1 MKNSQNYARA
11 SPPPRPQQRNPTQSP
26 IYPVPNAV
34 RGFVIPDSAK
44 AAGTTLSAKEGKPM
58 ENTTDQ
64 EATDG
69 AQAPT
74 ETSTDTA
81 VQDTAPADT
90 AETSQEATQDEAAED
105 WKAHARTWERRA
117 KADHKQLEALM
128 ETINGKDTTIEE
140 LRSQVAA
147 LEAQAHRAKLI
158 AAAASEYGVPADL
171 IHGDTEDEIKQIAQR
186 LADWRGT
193 TATPAVP
200 ALADSGAGVFPPRPS
215 SLSLDEQ
222 ITAAQTAGDFKLS
235 ARLKAVKLAGMTT
248 DTTN

>member
-1 MKNSQNYARA
+1 M
-11 SPPPRPQQRNPTQSP
+11 
-26 IYPVPNAV
+26 
-34 RGFVIPDSAK
+34 D
-44 AAGTTLSAKEGKPM
+44 
-58 ENTTDQ
+58 NTNEQ

-69 AQAPT
+69 AQAPA
-74 ETSTDTA
+74 ETSTTPDTT
-81 VQDTAPADT
+81 VQDTGHVDASEA
-90 AETSQEATQDEAAED
+90 SQEEQQADPAED

-128 ETINGKDTTIEE
+128 EAINGKDTTIEE

-147 LEAQAHRAKLI
+147 LEAQAHRTQLI

-171 IHGDTEDEIKQIAQR
+171 IHGDTEDEIKEIAQR
-186 LADWRGT
+186 LSDWRGT

-200 ALADSGAGVFPPRPS
+200 ALADSGAGVFPPRTS

-222 ITAAQTAGDFKLS
+222 IAAAQSAGDFKLS
-235 ARLKAVKLAGMTT
+235 ARLKAVKLASLTA

>member
-1 MKNSQNYARA
+1 
-11 SPPPRPQQRNPTQSP
+11 
-26 IYPVPNAV
+26 
-34 RGFVIPDSAK
+34 
-44 AAGTTLSAKEGKPM
+44 M

-74 ETSTDTA
+74 ETSPAAADAA

-90 AETSQEATQDEAAED
+90 AETSQEAKQDDAAED

-117 KADHKQLEALM
+117 KADHKQLEALT
-128 ETINGKDTTIEE
+128 EAINGKDTTIEE

-158 AAAASEYGVPADL
+158 AAASEYGVPADL

-200 ALADSGAGVFPPRPS
+200 ALADSGAGVFPPRAS

-222 ITAAQTAGDFKLS
+222 IAAAQSAGDFKLS
-235 ARLKAVKLAGMTT
+235 ARLKAVKLAGLTT
-248 DTTN
+248 DNTN

>member
-1 MKNSQNYARA
+1 M
-11 SPPPRPQQRNPTQSP
+11 
-26 IYPVPNAV
+26 
-34 RGFVIPDSAK
+34 D
-44 AAGTTLSAKEGKPM
+44 
-58 ENTTDQ
+58 NTNEQ

-69 AQAPT
+69 AQAPA
-74 ETSTDTA
+74 ETSPTTDTA
-81 VQDTAPADT
+81 VQDTDRADT
-90 AETSQEATQDEAAED
+90 AETSQEATQDDAAED

-117 KADHKQLEALM
+117 KADHKQLADLTEA
-128 ETINGKDTTIEE
+128 INGKDTTIEE

-171 IHGDTEDEIKQIAQR
+171 IHGDTEDEIKEIAQR

-200 ALADSGAGVFPPRPS
+200 ALADSGAGVFPPRAT

-222 ITAAQTAGDFKLS
+222 IVAAQSAGDFKLS
-235 ARLKAVKLAGMTT
+235 ARLKAVKLASLTAES
-248 DTTN
+248 TN

>member
-1 MKNSQNYARA
+1 
-11 SPPPRPQQRNPTQSP
+11 
-26 IYPVPNAV
+26 
-34 RGFVIPDSAK
+34 
-44 AAGTTLSAKEGKPM
+44 M

-74 ETSTDTA
+74 ETSPAAADAA

-117 KADHKQLEALM
+117 KADHKQLEALT
-128 ETINGKDTTIEE
+128 EAINGKDTTIEE

-200 ALADSGAGVFPPRPS
+200 ALADSGAGVFPPRAS

-222 ITAAQTAGDFKLS
+222 IAAAQSAGDFKLS
-235 ARLKAVKLAGMTT
+235 ARLKAVKLAGLTT
-248 DTTN
+248 DNTN

>member
-1 MKNSQNYARA
+1 M
-11 SPPPRPQQRNPTQSP
+11 
-26 IYPVPNAV
+26 
-34 RGFVIPDSAK
+34 
-44 AAGTTLSAKEGKPM
+44 LSAMEGNLM
-58 ENTTDQ
+58 ENTTTDQ
-64 EATDG
+64 EIKDG

-74 ETSTDTA
+74 ENSTPTAADDAA
-81 VQDTAPADT
+81 VQDTAPTDA
-90 AETSQEATQDEAAED
+90 AETSQEETQADAEQD

-117 KADHKQLEALM
+117 KADHKQLEALT
-128 ETINGKDTTIEE
+128 EAINGKDTTIEE

-186 LADWRGT
+186 LADWRGA

-222 ITAAQTAGDFKLS
+222 IAAAQSAGDFKLS
-235 ARLKAVKLAGMTT
+235 ARLKAVKLAGLTA
-248 DTTN
+248 DNTN

>member
-1 MKNSQNYARA
+1 
-11 SPPPRPQQRNPTQSP
+11 
-26 IYPVPNAV
+26 
-34 RGFVIPDSAK
+34 
-44 AAGTTLSAKEGKPM
+44 M

-74 ETSTDTA
+74 ETSPAAADAA

-90 AETSQEATQDEAAED
+90 AETSQEAKQDDAAED

-117 KADHKQLEALM
+117 KADHKQLEALT
-128 ETINGKDTTIEE
+128 EAINGKDTTIEE

-200 ALADSGAGVFPPRPS
+200 ALADSGAGVFPPRAS

-222 ITAAQTAGDFKLS
+222 IAAAQSAGDFKLS
-235 ARLKAVKLAGMTT
+235 ARLKAVKLAGLTA
-248 DTTN
+248 DNNN

>member
-1 MKNSQNYARA
+1 
-11 SPPPRPQQRNPTQSP
+11 
-26 IYPVPNAV
+26 
-34 RGFVIPDSAK
+34 
-44 AAGTTLSAKEGKPM
+44 M

-64 EATDG
+64 DQEIKDG
-69 AQAPT
+69 AQAPA
-74 ETSTDTA
+74 ETSTTADTA
-81 VQDTAPADT
+81 VQDTETVDASEASQETTQDT
-90 AETSQEATQDEAAED
+90 AVED

-117 KADHKQLEALM
+117 KADHKQLEELTAA
-128 ETINGKDTTIEE
+128 INGKDTTIEE

-158 AAAASEYGVPADL
+158 AAASSEYGVPADL
-171 IHGDTEDEIKQIAQR
+171 IHGDTEDEIKGIAQL

-222 ITAAQTAGDFKLS
+222 IAAAQSAGDFKLS
-235 ARLKAVKLAGMTT
+235 ARLKAVKLASLTAES
-248 DTTN
+248 TN

>member
-1 MKNSQNYARA
+1 M
-11 SPPPRPQQRNPTQSP
+11 
-26 IYPVPNAV
+26 
-34 RGFVIPDSAK
+34 PDSAK
-44 AAGTTLSAKEGKPM
+44 ASGTTLSAKEGKPM

-74 ETSTDTA
+74 ETSPAAADAA

-117 KADHKQLEALM
+117 KADHKQLEALT
-128 ETINGKDTTIEE
+128 EAINGKDTTIEE

-200 ALADSGAGVFPPRPS
+200 ALADSGAGVFPPRAS

-222 ITAAQTAGDFKLS
+222 IAAAQSAGDFKLS
-235 ARLKAVKLAGMTT
+235 ARLKAVKLAGLTA

>member
-1 MKNSQNYARA
+1 M
-11 SPPPRPQQRNPTQSP
+11 
-26 IYPVPNAV
+26 
-34 RGFVIPDSAK
+34 D
-44 AAGTTLSAKEGKPM
+44 
-58 ENTTDQ
+58 NTNEQ

-74 ETSTDTA
+74 ETSPTTTDTT
-81 VQDTAPADT
+81 VQDNAPADA
-90 AETSQEATQDEAAED
+90 AETSQEGTQADAEQD

-117 KADHKQLEALM
+117 KADHKQLEALT
-128 ETINGKDTTIEE
+128 EAINGKDTTIEE

-158 AAAASEYGVPADL
+158 AAASSEYGVPADL

-186 LADWRGT
+186 LADWRGA

-222 ITAAQTAGDFKLS
+222 IAAAQSAGDFKLS
-235 ARLKAVKLAGMTT
+235 ARLKAVKLAGLTA
-248 DTTN
+248 DNSN

>member
-1 MKNSQNYARA
+1 
-11 SPPPRPQQRNPTQSP
+11 
-26 IYPVPNAV
+26 
-34 RGFVIPDSAK
+34 
-44 AAGTTLSAKEGKPM
+44 M
-58 ENTTDQ
+58 ENTTEQ

-69 AQAPT
+69 VQAAA
-74 ETSTDTA
+74 ETSPTTDTA
-81 VQDTAPADT
+81 VQDTGHAD
-90 AETSQEATQDEAAED
+90 ANEASQEATQDDAEQED
-105 WKAHARTWERRA
+105 WKAHARMWERRA
-117 KADHKQLEALM
+117 KADRKQLADLTEA
-128 ETINGKDTTIEE
+128 INGKDTTIDE

-200 ALADSGAGVFPPRPS
+200 ALADSGAGVFPPRTT

-222 ITAAQTAGDFKLS
+222 IVAAQSAGDFKLS
-235 ARLKAVKLAGMTT
+235 ARLKAVKLASLTAES
-248 DTTN
+248 TN

>member
-1 MKNSQNYARA
+1 
-11 SPPPRPQQRNPTQSP
+11 
-26 IYPVPNAV
+26 
-34 RGFVIPDSAK
+34 
-44 AAGTTLSAKEGKPM
+44 M

-74 ETSTDTA
+74 ETSPAAADAA

-90 AETSQEATQDEAAED
+90 AQTSQEATQDEAAED

-117 KADHKQLEALM
+117 KADHKQLEALT
-128 ETINGKDTTIEE
+128 EAINGKDTTIEE

-186 LADWRGT
+186 LADWRGAT
-193 TATPAVP
+193 TAPVVP
-200 ALADSGAGVFPPRPS
+200 ALADSGAGVFPPRAS

-222 ITAAQTAGDFKLS
+222 IVAAQSAGDFKLS
-235 ARLKAVKLAGMTT
+235 ARLKAVKLASLTAES
-248 DTTN
+248 TN

>member
-1 MKNSQNYARA
+1 
-11 SPPPRPQQRNPTQSP
+11 
-26 IYPVPNAV
+26 
-34 RGFVIPDSAK
+34 
-44 AAGTTLSAKEGKPM
+44 M

-74 ETSTDTA
+74 ETSPAAADAA

-90 AETSQEATQDEAAED
+90 AETSQEAKQDGAAED

-117 KADHKQLEALM
+117 KADHKQLEALT
-128 ETINGKDTTIEE
+128 EAINGKDTTIEE

-200 ALADSGAGVFPPRPS
+200 ALADSGAGVFPPRAS

-222 ITAAQTAGDFKLS
+222 IAAAQSAGDFKLS
-235 ARLKAVKLAGMTT
+235 ARLKAVKLAGLTT
-248 DTTN
+248 DNTN

>member
-1 MKNSQNYARA
+1 
-11 SPPPRPQQRNPTQSP
+11 
-26 IYPVPNAV
+26 
-34 RGFVIPDSAK
+34 
-44 AAGTTLSAKEGKPM
+44 M
-58 ENTTDQ
+58 ENTTEQDQ
-64 EATDG
+64 EIKDG

-74 ETSTDTA
+74 ETSTADDTA
-81 VQDTAPADT
+81 VQDTDRVDAAQ
-90 AETSQEATQDEAAED
+90 TSQEAAQDDAEQD

-117 KADHKQLEALM
+117 KADHKQLEALT
-128 ETINGKDTTIEE
+128 EAINGKDTTIEE

-200 ALADSGAGVFPPRPS
+200 ALADSGAGVFPPRAS

-222 ITAAQTAGDFKLS
+222 IAAAQSAGDFKLS
-235 ARLKAVKLAGMTT
+235 ARLKAVKLASLTAES
-248 DTTN
+248 TN

>member
-1 MKNSQNYARA
+1 
-11 SPPPRPQQRNPTQSP
+11 
-26 IYPVPNAV
+26 
-34 RGFVIPDSAK
+34 
-44 AAGTTLSAKEGKPM
+44 M

-64 EATDG
+64 ETPDG
-69 AQAPT
+69 AQAPN
-74 ETSTDTA
+74 ETTTTDTT
-81 VQDTAPADT
+81 VHQDTAPAD
-90 AETSQEATQDEAAED
+90 AAQTSQEATQDDAAED

-117 KADHKQLEALM
+117 KADHKQLEALT
-128 ETINGKDTTIEE
+128 EAINGKDTTIEE

-158 AAAASEYGVPADL
+158 AAASSEYGVPADL

-193 TATPAVP
+193 TATSAVP
-200 ALADSGAGVFPPRPS
+200 ALTDSGAGVFPPRAS

-222 ITAAQTAGDFKLS
+222 IAAAQSAGDFKLS
-235 ARLKAVKLAGMTT
+235 ARLKAVKLAGLAA

>member
-1 MKNSQNYARA
+1 M
-11 SPPPRPQQRNPTQSP
+11 
-26 IYPVPNAV
+26 
-34 RGFVIPDSAK
+34 D
-44 AAGTTLSAKEGKPM
+44 
-58 ENTTDQ
+58 NTNEQ

-69 AQAPT
+69 AQAPA
-74 ETSTDTA
+74 ETSPTTDTA
-81 VQDTAPADT
+81 VQDNDRADT
-90 AETSQEATQDEAAED
+90 AETSQEATQDDAAED

-117 KADHKQLEALM
+117 KADHKQLADLTEA
-128 ETINGKDTTIEE
+128 INGKDTTIEE

-171 IHGDTEDEIKQIAQR
+171 IHGDTEDEIKEIAQR

-200 ALADSGAGVFPPRPS
+200 ALTDSGAGVFPPRAT

-222 ITAAQTAGDFKLS
+222 IVAAQSAGDFKLS
-235 ARLKAVKLAGMTT
+235 ARLKAVKLASLTAES
-248 DTTN
+248 TN

>member
-1 MKNSQNYARA
+1 
-11 SPPPRPQQRNPTQSP
+11 
-26 IYPVPNAV
+26 
-34 RGFVIPDSAK
+34 
-44 AAGTTLSAKEGKPM
+44 M

-64 EATDG
+64 DQEIKDG

-74 ETSTDTA
+74 ETSTTADTA
-81 VQDTAPADT
+81 VQDTENVDASEASQETKQDT
-90 AETSQEATQDEAAED
+90 AVED

-117 KADHKQLEALM
+117 KADHKQLEELTAA
-128 ETINGKDTTIEE
+128 INGKDTTIEE

-171 IHGDTEDEIKQIAQR
+171 IHGDTEDEIKEIAQR

-193 TATPAVP
+193 TTTPAVP

-222 ITAAQTAGDFKLS
+222 IAAAQSAGDFKLS
-235 ARLKAVKLAGMTT
+235 ARLKAVKLASLTAES
-248 DTTN
+248 TN

>member
-1 MKNSQNYARA
+1 
-11 SPPPRPQQRNPTQSP
+11 
-26 IYPVPNAV
+26 
-34 RGFVIPDSAK
+34 
-44 AAGTTLSAKEGKPM
+44 M

-74 ETSTDTA
+74 ETSTAAADAA

-117 KADHKQLEALM
+117 KADHKQLEALT
-128 ETINGKDTTIEE
+128 EAINGKDTTIEE

-200 ALADSGAGVFPPRPS
+200 ALADSGAGVFPPRAS

-222 ITAAQTAGDFKLS
+222 IAAAQSAGDFKLS
-235 ARLKAVKLAGMTT
+235 ARLKAVKLAGLTT
-248 DTTN
+248 DNIN

>member
-1 MKNSQNYARA
+1 
-11 SPPPRPQQRNPTQSP
+11 
-26 IYPVPNAV
+26 
-34 RGFVIPDSAK
+34 
-44 AAGTTLSAKEGKPM
+44 M
-58 ENTTDQ
+58 ENTTEQDQ
-64 EATDG
+64 EIKDG
-69 AQAPT
+69 AQAPA
-74 ETSTDTA
+74 ETSTTTDTA

-90 AETSQEATQDEAAED
+90 AETSQEETQADAEQD

-117 KADHKQLEALM
+117 KADHKQLETLTEA
-128 ETINGKDTTIEE
+128 INGKDTTIEE

-147 LEAQAHRAKLI
+147 LEEQAHRAKLI

-186 LADWRGT
+186 LADWRGA

-222 ITAAQTAGDFKLS
+222 IVAAQSAGDFKLS
-235 ARLKAVKLAGMTT
+235 ARLKAVKLAGLTA
-248 DTTN
+248 DNTN

>member
-1 MKNSQNYARA
+1 
-11 SPPPRPQQRNPTQSP
+11 
-26 IYPVPNAV
+26 
-34 RGFVIPDSAK
+34 
-44 AAGTTLSAKEGKPM
+44 M

-74 ETSTDTA
+74 ETSPAAADAA

-90 AETSQEATQDEAAED
+90 AETSQEAKQDEAAED

-117 KADHKQLEALM
+117 KADHKQLEALT
-128 ETINGKDTTIEE
+128 EAINGKDTTIEE

-200 ALADSGAGVFPPRPS
+200 ALEDSGAGVFPPRAS

-222 ITAAQTAGDFKLS
+222 IAAAQSAGDFKLS
-235 ARLKAVKLAGMTT
+235 ARLKAVKLAGLTT
-248 DTTN
+248 DNTN